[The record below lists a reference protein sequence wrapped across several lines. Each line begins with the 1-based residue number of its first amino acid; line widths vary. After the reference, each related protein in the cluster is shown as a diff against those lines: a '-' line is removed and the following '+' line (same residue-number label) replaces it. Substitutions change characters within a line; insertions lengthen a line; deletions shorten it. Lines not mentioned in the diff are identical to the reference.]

1 MQPVA
6 ALSFH
11 MANYMN
17 SGVPLLLLNC
27 LVFNSLV
34 AAEPTI
40 IDLGGPRKAL
50 AAITESEKDY
60 DIEVRLIPVGSFD
73 PGMNRRLS
81 QDKARACAIEAVIRY
96 LGGQREQTATIRNLE
111 IVESKVVESRFVL
124 NVRIPRKGVT
134 LTKLSKSQP
143 AVKLSRE
150 NAHRSLFKA
159 KDDFQ
164 ETLKVLTEVIMAEL
178 PQFNDNMDDF
188 YREVS
193 DAEELGVTRLT
204 TLKKDIKA
212 DRWLL
217 STEREE
223 LFKAVATAEEQLL
236 ATLEKRIER
245 VPKEAAKDD

>member
-1 MQPVA
+1 M
-6 ALSFH
+6 
-11 MANYMN
+11 Y
-17 SGVPLLLLNC
+17 SGVPILLLIC
-27 LVFNSLV
+27 LVCTSLL
-34 AAEPTI
+34 AADPVI
-40 IDLGGPRKAL
+40 IDLGGPRKA
-50 AAITESEKDY
+50 AVAITESEIDY
-60 DIEVRLIPVGSFD
+60 DVEVRLIPVRSFD

-81 QDKARACAIEAVIRY
+81 QDKARACAIEALIRY
-96 LGGQREQTATIRNLE
+96 LGGEKEQTATIRHLE
-111 IVESKVVESRFVL
+111 IVESRVVDSRFVL
-124 NVRIPRKGVT
+124 NVRIPRKGVA
-134 LTKLSKSQP
+134 LTKISKSQP
-143 AVKLSRE
+143 ASQPSRE
-150 NAHRSLFKA
+150 APIRSLFKA

-164 ETLKVLTEVIMAEL
+164 ETLKVLTDVIMAQL